1 MMTERGEYE
10 KRLGTSVEKK
20 GEDETKRQKIVATE
34 GRDRVVSVVAL
45 STGGDV

>member
-1 MMTERGEYE
+1 MTERGEYE

-34 GRDRVVSVVAL
+34 ERDRVVSVVAL